1 MFQAA
6 RAKSGPTRP
15 RNVIFTIVC
24 LEDASIALSVRTID
38 FIYFDA
44 GGGHRAAATALK
56 AVVEQQQ
63 RPWNIRLVNLQE
75 VLDPLDVFRKVTGI
89 RLQDIYNLLLQKGW
103 TLGSKQL
110 LPMMQMVM
118 KIYHQP
124 GV

>member
-1 MFQAA
+1 MT
-6 RAKSGPTRP
+6 K
-15 RNVIFTIVC
+15 
-24 LEDASIALSVRTID
+24 ID

-56 AVVEQQQ
+56 SVIDEQA

-75 VLDPLDVFRKVTGI
+75 VLDPLDIFRKITGI

-110 LPMMQMVM
+110 LPMMQMIM
-118 KIYHQP
+118 RMYHRP
-124 GV
+124 GVRLLARHWEQTR